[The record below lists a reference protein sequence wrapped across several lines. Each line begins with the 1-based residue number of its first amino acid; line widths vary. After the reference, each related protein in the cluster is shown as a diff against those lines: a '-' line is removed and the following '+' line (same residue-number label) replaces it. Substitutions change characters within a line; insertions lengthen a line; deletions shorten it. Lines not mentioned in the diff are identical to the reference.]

1 MSDEDPTLDEE
12 LEKLPNRARQHLRE
26 TEKKLKQRESEVEEG
41 RKAMRELAAMKAG
54 LDLDS
59 GSGQLF
65 ADAYKGEWE
74 ATAVKEAMAK
84 YGIEP
89 TSRQDQGKS
98 SEQQAAEQEREAER
112 RAAIEGQRP
121 LGEKPGD
128 LRPESWGNP
137 DERLKAD
144 MAAAVDKV
152 RATGAKDSKP
162 YIEAVREV
170 LHQNGRVMADEV
182 D

>member
-54 LDLDS
+54 LNLDS
-59 GSGQLF
+59 GPGQLF

-74 ATAVKEAMAK
+74 PKAVKEAMAK

-89 TSRQDQGKS
+89 TPSQP
-98 SEQQAAEQEREAER
+98 SEQTAADQEREAER

-128 LRPESWGNP
+128 LKPESWGNP

-144 MAAAVDKV
+144 MAEAVDKV
-152 RATGAKDSKP
+152 RATGARDSQA
-162 YIEAVREV
+162 YIEAVRQV
-170 LHQNGRVMADEV
+170 QHQHGRVMSDEV